1 MLLPSPRPAVVV
13 RERKEM
19 APLSSF
25 LGFVFFWWLAAVMFC
40 SFFRPALVA
49 RGGGVRRGDAKI
61 GQMVGRKTLL
71 PPCRYDLLLLFFFFL
86 GADAGG
92 SSWFARADG
101 PAAVLDRSVDSSS
114 LPSGRDTFRGTQNQ
128 R

>member
-1 MLLPSPRPAVVV
+1 MLLPSPRPAVVA

-49 RGGGVRRGDAKI
+49 RGGGGPTWRRQNRPD
-61 GQMVGRKTLL
+61 GREKD
-71 PPCRYDLLLLFFFFL
+71 P
-86 GADAGG
+86 
-92 SSWFARADG
+92 
-101 PAAVLDRSVDSSS
+101 SSS
-114 LPSGRDTFRGTQNQ
+114 LSV
-128 R
+128 